1 MKKRLLAL
9 FLCLIM
15 MLPTALL
22 TGCAKEEED
31 DNGGGTIDTE
41 APRTTKSYVMWVIA
55 EEGMDEE
62 QADAVEAAINKIL
75 KSKFKTRLD
84 IKYVSED
91 EYYEKLEAEIEA
103 MRADQ
108 AAKDEIET
116 EPVDEEESETEEETI
131 INENG
136 FLEYKYPAF
145 EEHQVDIF
153 FLSGYSRYKEYI
165 DKGWLCDLNAGSEL
179 EVGSN
184 KKLDDYINYQLFTSM
199 KLVDGSLY
207 AIPNNRVIGEYT
219 YMLLRKDLMDKY
231 YYGESDITSITNA
244 EEFLNDVKKY
254 ETDYD
259 PIAYDSYRDPTCVY
273 YWSIDD
279 ETLKNDPTKFS
290 LIGTTYSASAS
301 YKFDKSSKDTAT
313 SVTLPFSSLF
323 TNSSYRNQLLK
334 LKYYESY
341 GYYANEN
348 STKDFA
354 LSIVKGG
361 AELVDQYSD
370 EYYVKV
376 IDYPRAT
383 TEDVFGSMFAVCE
396 TEKGR
401 DDVKRLLEVITYLNT
416 NSDFRNL
423 LQYGIENVNYTLN
436 SDGTITRTEKNGYYM
451 DINKTGNVFIAYPE
465 EGMSADAWTYGK
477 TQSADMKIDCTLGF
491 DFLDEAGGDISK
503 INVSAIKKI
512 LDESEKIEK
521 ELAAITSYEEYE
533 AKITEYSNTYKTTN
547 TKLNLSKYTSASS
560 DGDVVYPVTLYQG
573 WLDANSLIPDI
584 Q

>member
-1 MKKRLLAL
+1 MKKKLLAL
-9 FLCLIM
+9 ILCLIM
-15 MLPTALL
+15 VLPTALL
-22 TGCAKEEED
+22 VGCAKEEED
-31 DNGGGTIDTE
+31 DKGDPITE

-108 AAKDEIET
+108 AAKNEIET
-116 EPVDEEESETEEETI
+116 DPIDEEEESDTEEETI

-153 FLSGYSRYKEYI
+153 FLSGYDKYTEYI
-165 DKGWLCDLNAGSEL
+165 DNGWLCALDLKL
-179 EVGSN
+179 DTGSN
-184 KKLDDYINYQLFTSM
+184 KKLDDYINYQLLKAMT
-199 KLVDGSLY
+199 LVDGSTY

-219 YMLLRKDLMDKY
+219 YLLLRKDLMDKY
-231 YYGESDITSITNA
+231 YYGVSDITSIVDA

-259 PIAYDSYRDPTCVY
+259 PIAYDSYREPTRVH
-273 YWSIDD
+273 YWSIDAD
-279 ETLKNDPTKFS
+279 TAKNDPTKFS

-301 YKFDKSSKDTAT
+301 YKFDKSNKGTAT
-313 SVTLPFSSLF
+313 SVMLPFSSLF
-323 TNSSYRNQLLK
+323 TDSSYRNQLLK
-334 LKYYESY
+334 LKYYDSY
-341 GYYANEN
+341 GYYADKD
-348 STKDFA
+348 STKDYA

-361 AELVDQYSD
+361 AELAAQYSD

-376 IDYPRAT
+376 IDYPRAS
-383 TEDVFGSMFAVCE
+383 TEDVFGSMFAVSE
-396 TEKGR
+396 TENGR
-401 DDVKRLLEVITYLNT
+401 DENEVARLMEVITYLNT

-423 LQYGIENVNYTLN
+423 LQYGIENINYTLN

-451 DINKTGNVFIAYPE
+451 DINKTGNVFVAYPE

-477 TQSADMKIDCTLGF
+477 TQSADMKIDCALGF
-491 DFLDEAGGDISK
+491 DFLREAGDISA

-512 LDESEKIEK
+512 LDESKKIAE
-521 ELAAITSYEEYE
+521 ELSAITSYEEYE
-533 AKITEYSNTYKTTN
+533 KKINQYSSDYKTTN
-547 TKLNLSKYTSASS
+547 TSLNLSKYTSPGEEA
-560 DGDVVYPVTLYQG
+560 YPVTIYQG
-573 WLDANSLIPDI
+573 WLDANNLILDI